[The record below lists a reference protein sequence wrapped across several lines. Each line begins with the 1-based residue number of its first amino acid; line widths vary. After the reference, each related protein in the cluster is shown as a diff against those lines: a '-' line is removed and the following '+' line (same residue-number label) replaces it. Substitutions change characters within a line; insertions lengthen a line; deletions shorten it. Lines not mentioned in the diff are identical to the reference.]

1 MTELSVGWLTTHTGT
16 VKSLID
22 QLIKGMTVF
31 FSFMEELR
39 SAGISASLKEHLALL
54 EALEADVI
62 EQSPEAFYYLARTT
76 LVKDEALLDRFDQV
90 FNKVFKGIFSEYG
103 QNAVEVPSDWLKAIA
118 EKYLS
123 PEEMAKIEA
132 MGSWDELMETLK
144 KRLEEQEKRHEGG
157 SKWIGTGGTSP
168 YGNSGYNPEGV
179 RIGGESKHKRAV
191 KVWEKRE
198 FQNLDHT
205 KELGTRNIKIAMR
218 RLRRFA
224 RDGAAEELDM
234 EATINGTARQ
244 GWLDIQMRPERRNA
258 IKLLLL
264 LDVGGSMDPFIKLC
278 EELFSAATSE
288 FKNLEF
294 FYFHNC
300 PYEGVWKDNRRRF
313 SERTQVWDILH
324 KFPHDYKVVMVG
336 DASMS
341 PYEITHP
348 GGSVEHFNEES
359 GAVWMHRITNTYP
372 ASVWLNPVPEKQW
385 GYSQST
391 KIIKELMNDRM
402 YPLTLEGLDD
412 AMRELSRKHAH

>member
-1 MTELSVGWLTTHTGT
+1 MVNAGVVDVRNRGANT
-16 VKSLID
+16 VA
-22 QLIKGMTVF
+22 MF
-31 FSFMEELR
+31 FSFLDELR
-39 SAGISASLKEHLALL
+39 SAGIPASLKEHLALL
-54 EALEADVI
+54 EALDADVI
-62 EQSPEAFYYLARTT
+62 EQSPEEFYYLARAT
-76 LVKDEALLDRFDQV
+76 LVKDEGQLDRFDQV
-90 FNKVFKGIFSEYG
+90 FNKVFKGIFTSYG
-103 QNAVEVPSDWLKAIA
+103 AENAEIPEDWLKAVA
-118 EKYLS
+118 EKFLT
-123 PEEMAKIEA
+123 PEEMAEIEKL
-132 MGSWDELMETLK
+132 GSWEELMDTLK
-144 KRLEEQEKRHEGG
+144 KRLEEQQKRHEGG
-157 SKWIGTGGTSP
+157 NKWVGTGGTSP
-168 YGNSGYNPEGV
+168 YGNNGYNPEGV

-224 RDGAAEELDM
+224 RTGAAEELDI
-234 EATINGTARQ
+234 EGTIAGTAKQ

-258 IKLLLL
+258 VKLLLL

-300 PYEGVWKDNRRRF
+300 PYEGVWKDNKRRF
-313 SERTQVWDILH
+313 TERTPTWEMLH
-324 KFPHDYKVVMVG
+324 KFPHDYKVVFVG
-336 DASMS
+336 DAAMS

-348 GGSVEHFNEES
+348 GGSVEHFNEEA
-359 GAVWMHRITNTYP
+359 GAVWMHRITETYP
-372 ASVWLNPVPEKQW
+372 AAVWLNPVPEKQW

-391 KIIKELMNDRM
+391 KVIKELMNDRM

-412 AMRELSRKHAH
+412 AMRELSRKQGH